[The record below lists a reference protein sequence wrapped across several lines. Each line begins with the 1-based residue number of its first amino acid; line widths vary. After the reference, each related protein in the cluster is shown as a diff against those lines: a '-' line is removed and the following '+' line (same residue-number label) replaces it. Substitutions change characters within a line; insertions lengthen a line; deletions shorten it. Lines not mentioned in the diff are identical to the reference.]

1 MTYSG
6 ILTHAAECATAQQR
20 VVALADRRL
29 LAAVPVGADGRWR
42 LETDAQS
49 DWIVA
54 QCRQKAV
61 AAAAAAPA
69 DAAQLHLPELVELD
83 LEQDGAEKTMTVWV
97 DPVDLIGFPHDLIWS
112 LFAQPDQVVDL
123 HVAEL
128 ELPPRGKRV
137 TIPVQRGLFR
147 LSGGTVSLRPSF
159 GANPVQLAG
168 VTHVAT
174 GVRIESQAGQAIID
188 VQGPAWYRLDFETYR

>member
-1 MTYSG
+1 
-6 ILTHAAECATAQQR
+6 
-20 VVALADRRL
+20 
-29 LAAVPVGADGRWR
+29 
-42 LETDAQS
+42 
-49 DWIVA
+49 
-54 QCRQKAV
+54 
-61 AAAAAAPA
+61 
-69 DAAQLHLPELVELD
+69 
-83 LEQDGAEKTMTVWV
+83 
-97 DPVDLIGFPHDLIWS
+97 
-112 LFAQPDQVVDL
+112 
-123 HVAEL
+123 
-128 ELPPRGKRV
+128 V